1 MSIDY
6 NDEDA
11 LPREGEILR
20 DSGRKMGILAVVALA
35 VAAGIVASVQIV
47 PGGKIGVV
55 ETGGALEYLEPGPHL
70 RLPWKRA
77 AVYPV
82 EPVSTDIKVESQ
94 TPGGTLAAGLV
105 LEISVERDRVGPL
118 HRSYQGRYEEDL
130 VAPLVS
136 DYLRRHL
143 SVFDSYSK
151 EDDNQ
156 RIEQGMLET
165 LTPSLAT
172 YGVNLHSVSLKS
184 LDLVID
190 EQDAAIIEVAE
201 RLGGKVVIIG
211 SDALD
216 WEIYKQVSE
225 HTPMPNIE
233 RLIQEGATGDL
244 VSMDPLVSPMI
255 WTTMATGV
263 EPHVHGIID
272 FLQKDEATGEDVP
285 ITSSMRRVPAL
296 WNIATRFGLSSGFIG
311 WLGTY
316 PAEPVSGFM
325 VSDRIVFH
333 TFDPR
338 WTSAEYDE
346 SAHDE
351 TEDVAGL
358 AFPESLIYELRPMI
372 VGYEDVSYETLR
384 RYIDVTPEE
393 IAPTAKTFD
402 PLDPIRNLRL
412 ILASN
417 ITYERAGI
425 YLYQKFRPDLFSV
438 YLDMVDNVCHLF
450 IKHMEPHTSDISD
463 EDAAKYGHAVAAA
476 YLHTDSL
483 IGEWLDT
490 IDDETTLVL
499 LSDHGFKSGDIRPA
513 GPSAIGGGQP
523 IKWHRLA
530 GAIAL
535 YGNRIK
541 RGVRFTDASVLDVA
555 PTLLRLL
562 GLPASTDMPGRILEE
577 ALDEGWVAS
586 TSGIGEIDSYGT
598 MAATGSVIRRE
609 DEQEAIL
616 ERLRALGYI
625 GGSGSGST
633 GLMRLASSHFAN
645 AEFDKAIEI
654 WREVLSQDPDNAT
667 VMTSI
672 ADALVHKGEPEEAV
686 SVLKEA
692 IEKDPNF
699 LDAQNM
705 LAISYINLGRLSDAT
720 RVSREIIAKDPRNAE
735 AYFNLGVVSH
745 QQGSHDQALSAFK
758 RSVELRPD
766 YDESRINLAGEY
778 IRRGAFNPAK
788 TQLETALE
796 INPLSLQG
804 WHSLGKVYQGLRDND
819 KAIECY
825 REALKI
831 HPGFNP
837 ARTSLAVILASGGQF
852 EDAKREL
859 EEGLGYEH
867 EVHMVHINLG
877 ILNRQLG
884 DFKAS
889 EKHFKEAI
897 RIDAHYLPARF
908 DLVNLYLANGD
919 EEKGR
924 KELEAILK
932 IDPANDQA
940 RALIET
946 LR

>member
-1 MSIDY
+1 MS
-6 NDEDA
+6 
-11 LPREGEILR
+11 
-20 DSGRKMGILAVVALA
+20 ILAVVALV

-55 ETGGALEYLEPGPHL
+55 ETAGSLQFLEPGPHF

-77 AVYPV
+77 AIYPV
-82 EPVSTDIKVESQ
+82 KPASTDIKAESQ
-94 TPGGTLAAGLV
+94 TPGGTFATGLV

-118 HRSYQGRYEEDL
+118 HRSYQGRHEEDL
-130 VAPLVS
+130 VIPLVS
-136 DYLRRHL
+136 DYLRRNL
-143 SVFDSYSK
+143 DALEDYSTGGAHQ
-151 EDDNQ
+151 E
-156 RIEQGMLET
+156 IEQGMLET
-165 LTPSLAT
+165 LAPSLSA
-172 YGVNLHSVSLKS
+172 YGVNLHSVSLQS
-184 LDLVID
+184 LDLVVN
-190 EQDAAIIEVAE
+190 EQDAAIIEIAE
-201 RLGGKVVIIG
+201 RFGGRVVIIG
-211 SDALD
+211 SDAFD
-216 WEIYKQVSE
+216 WQIYEEVSK

-233 RLIQEGATGDL
+233 RMIRDGATGNL
-244 VSMDPLVSPMI
+244 VSMDPIVSPMI

-263 EPHVHGIID
+263 EPHIHGIID
-272 FLQKDEATGEDVP
+272 FLMKDEASGEDVP

-296 WNIATRFGLSSGFIG
+296 WNIATRFGLSAGFIG

-338 WTSAEYDE
+338 WARAEGE
-346 SAHDE
+346 EVAHEE

-358 AFPESLIYELRPMI
+358 AFPESLIYELRPMM

-384 RYIDVTPEE
+384 RYIDVTPGE

-402 PLDPIRNLRL
+402 PLDPIRNLKL

-417 ITYERAGI
+417 ITYERAGRH
-425 YLYQKFRPDLFSV
+425 LYQKFRPDLFSV
-438 YLDMVDNVCHLF
+438 YLDMLDNVCHLF

-463 EDAAKYGHAVAAA
+463 EDAAKYGNAVAAA
-476 YLHTDSL
+476 YAHTDSV
-483 IGEWLDT
+483 IGEWMDL

-499 LSDHGFKSGDIRPA
+499 ISDHGFKSGNIRPSGA
-513 GPSAIGGGQP
+513 SAIGGGQP

-541 RGVRFTDASVLDVA
+541 SGMKITDASVLDVA
-555 PTLLRLL
+555 PTVLRLL
-562 GLPASTDMPGRILEE
+562 GLPASADMPGRILEE

-586 TSGIGEIDSYGT
+586 SIGIQEIDSYGT
-598 MAATGSVIRRE
+598 MASTGKAIRRE
-609 DEQEAIL
+609 DEEEAIL

-625 GGSGSGST
+625 GGSGSTS
-633 GLMRLASSHFAN
+633 LMRVASSHFAN

-654 WREVLSQDPDNAT
+654 WRELLLQDPDNAHL
-667 VMTSI
+667 MTSI
-672 ADALVHKGEPEEAV
+672 ADALIHKDESGEAV
-686 SVLKEA
+686 TVLKEA
-692 IEKDPNF
+692 IEKDPDF

-705 LAISYINLGRLSDAT
+705 LAISYINLGRLADAT
-720 RVSREIIAKDPRNAE
+720 RVSQETIAKDPRNAE
-735 AYFNLGVVSH
+735 AYFNLGVVAH
-745 QQGSHDQALSAFK
+745 QQGFHDQALSAFK
-758 RSVELRPD
+758 RSVDLRPD

-778 IRRGAFNPAK
+778 ILRGALGPAK

-796 INPLSLQG
+796 INPTSLQG
-804 WHSLGKVYQGLRDND
+804 WHSLGKVYQGMRDNE
-819 KAIECY
+819 KAMECY

-837 ARTSLAVILASGGQF
+837 ARTSLAVMLATDGQL

-859 EEGLGYEH
+859 EKGLEYEH

-877 ILNRQLG
+877 ILYRQLG
-884 DFKAS
+884 DFKTS

-897 RIDAHYLPARF
+897 KINADYLPARL
-908 DLVNLYLANGD
+908 DLAKLYLANGD
-919 EEKGR
+919 KQKGR
-924 KELEAILK
+924 KELETVLK

-940 RALIET
+940 KSLMAT